1 MASTSAEGQIQRI
14 IRDLQDAVSELNKEF
29 KEAGEPITDDST
41 NLHKFS
47 YKLEYLLQFDQKEKA
62 TLLGNRKDYWDYFCD
77 CLAKVKGAND
87 GIRFV
92 KSISELRTSLGKGRA
107 FVRYSLMHQR
117 LADTLQQC
125 LMNTKVTSDWYYARS
140 PFLKPK
146 MSSDIVGQL
155 YELTEV
161 QFDLASRGYDLDA
174 GWPTFARRTLASPGT
189 SAYMWKPPSRSSS
202 MSSLVSSY
210 LQTQDLATSFDA
222 NSSLNTEPLEGFD
235 EMRVELDQLEMRE
248 KELQGR
254 VQQLEKENQELRQA
268 VRVHGEQARA
278 QREKESSLAEENSRL
293 SGMVEELR
301 KQCEI
306 THSTQS
312 TVQDLQKCLQ
322 TLGLDAAEKRKEYR
336 STLKQLESNKEEWA
350 AELRPLVQELEEA
363 RAAANVKDLR
373 LADLQAQLA
382 VAEQKNLDLAS
393 RVDAALDAK
402 GQQAASQYDSALKIQ
417 ELVEKLGELDQA
429 SARVQ
434 ELNAVQETQ
443 LKKLAEEL
451 QLKEKARGELEAKLD
466 LLDAS
471 SGEEKHR
478 LRSAL
483 EDLTKETA
491 PLKEELAA
499 KGKEVTDLRLQLEES
514 LASTRAL
521 EEKLAEARK
530 AERSCREELGL
541 ERDVL
546 EQEARSLAKQ
556 LQLLEGHLS
565 QVNQHVSDLE
575 EEKKQLMG
583 DRDHLSQKVGE
594 LELLTGQQS
603 LELSEIGE
611 KSKELRSENSLLQQ
625 ARKKLEEEQ
634 KSLQESNAS
643 LEVGVAMLKASEKH
657 LQSQIDD
664 AQVSVDERE
673 EKLREA
679 NRELD
684 EELRNASRRN
694 EILEGKLKALQ
705 VDYEELRQR
714 EAAIKGSLASLE
726 AEQASI
732 RHIGDQMEKSLLAVK
747 KAKETMRAQVAE
759 RDEALRGKE
768 SECQRLRDEA
778 EGCRRRAE
786 AHEGELQSLRSTCL
800 DQSRLIESLTTER
813 GTLEKAQLEQK
824 AHREKGSQELASRL
838 ALAEKQLELH
848 QGEVA
853 RLQGE
858 AVDLRARLQEATG
871 SREKSQSRL
880 KVTEDSLEEHRAL
893 VRQLKEQNE
902 SLNRAH
908 VQELLRYTEREE
920 ALRKEKE
927 REAQGRIE
935 REREVEG
942 LQEELSRVRQ
952 DADVARLEHAEVQEQ
967 LHRANTDTAELGI
980 QVCALTAEKGRAEEK
995 LAQATRKLKDVE
1007 ETAARERR
1015 DLQRDVVGL
1024 QQAKES
1030 LQEELREA
1038 QERADALL
1046 SLQTQLDL
1054 AEKQAQSLREV
1065 GKEELSTV
1073 KFQMSTEIMNYQT
1086 KLKTVSEECK
1096 NVKGQLEEKKQ
1107 ELQAV
1112 EKEASELKATKT
1124 DLGRKLD
1131 HAVEQLTK
1139 HEAAMLK
1146 KEEEVTSLSEN
1157 LERTQKE
1164 LIGVSGELEG
1174 FRNKL
1179 SQEVQD
1185 RERNDQKMLADLDDL
1200 NKTKKYLEERLIELL
1215 RDKDA
1220 LWQKS
1225 DALEF
1230 QQKLSAEERWLG
1242 DTEVNHCLDCKKEFS
1257 WMMRRHH
1264 CSGKKERCC
1273 RACFKKLT
1281 EGTGSPDGSSLSTQ
1295 EEVPSAIPQTPGDQ
1309 TPGVTVTN
1317 ADFKPPDDAVFDI
1330 ITDEELCQVQD
1341 SGYHLPETPTETDS
1355 LDQSMME
1362 QDSTSNSLTPDD
1374 SEDPQMGQD
1383 AEICLLK
1390 SGELTTKLPLMVEDI
1405 LHFGENKRELFIKS
1419 STYSIIPI
1427 NVIEAGLTVGWEFSS
1442 DPKSISFGVVFQES
1456 EESALDQC
1464 KVLIPMTRCNAHKE
1478 NIRGQLKV
1486 REPGIY
1492 TLIFDNTFSRFVSK
1506 KVFYHLMADRPVIYD
1521 GSDFP

>member
-14 IRDLQDAVSELNKEF
+14 IRDLQDAVTELNKEF

-107 FVRYSLMHQR
+107 FVRYSLVHQR

-146 MSSDIVGQL
+146 TSSDIVGQL

-174 GWPTFARRTLASPGT
+174 GWPTFARRTLASLGT
-189 SAYMWKPPSRSSS
+189 SAYTWRPPSRTSS

-210 LQTQDLATSFDA
+210 LQTQELAAGFDT

-268 VRVHGEQARA
+268 VVVHGEQARV
-278 QREKESSLAEENSRL
+278 QKEKGSALAEENSRL
-293 SGMVEELR
+293 SRMVEELR

-312 TVQDLQKCLQ
+312 TVQGLQ
-322 TLGLDAAEKRKEYR
+322 TFELDTAEKQKEYQ
-336 STLKQLESNKEEWA
+336 SILKQLEANKEEWA
-350 AELRPLVQELEEA
+350 AKMQPLVQELAEA
-363 RAAANVKDLR
+363 RATASLKDLR
-373 LADLQAQLA
+373 VADLQAKLA
-382 VAEQKNLDLAS
+382 VAEQRNLDMAT
-393 RVDAALDAK
+393 RVDAALDTK
-402 GQQAASQYDSALKIQ
+402 GQQASSRYDSALKIQ
-417 ELVEKLGELDQA
+417 ELVEKLGEQDQA
-429 SARVQ
+429 SAKVQ
-434 ELNAVQETQ
+434 ELNAVQGAQ

-451 QLKEKARGELEAKLD
+451 QLKEEARGELEAKLD
-466 LLDAS
+466 LLVTS
-471 SGEEKHR
+471 SRDEKQQ
-478 LRSAL
+478 LLSDL
-483 EDLTKETA
+483 EDLTKQTA

-499 KGKEVTDLRLQLEES
+499 KGKEATDLRLQLEES
-514 LASTRAL
+514 LVSSRAL
-521 EEKLAEARK
+521 EEKLEEARK

-556 LQLLEGHLS
+556 LQLLEWHLS

-575 EEKKQLMG
+575 EERKQLLG

-625 ARKKLEEEQ
+625 TRKKLEEEQ

-664 AQVSVDERE
+664 AQVSVDEKE

-679 NRELD
+679 NKELD
-684 EELRNASRRN
+684 EELQNANRRN

-759 RDEALRGKE
+759 KDAALQGKE
-768 SECQRLRDEA
+768 SECQRLRDEV
-778 EGCRRRAE
+778 ERCRQRAE

-800 DQSRLIESLTTER
+800 DQSRLIKALSTER
-813 GTLEKAQLEQK
+813 DTLEKAQVEPSTLP
-824 AHREKGSQELASRL
+824 EKGNQELASQL
-838 ALAEKQLELH
+838 ALSEKQMELQ

-853 RLQGE
+853 RLQSE
-858 AVDLRARLQEATG
+858 AVDLRAQLQEATG
-871 SREKSQSRL
+871 NQEKSQSQL
-880 KVTEDSLEEHRAL
+880 KGAEARLEEHKAL
-893 VRQLKEQNE
+893 VRQLKEQSE

-908 VQELLRYTEREE
+908 VQELLRCAEREA

-927 REAQGRIE
+927 REAQGRVE
-935 REREVEG
+935 REQEVQG
-942 LQEELSRVRQ
+942 LQEELSHVRQ
-952 DADVARLEHAEVQEQ
+952 DAEVARLEHAELREQ

-980 QVCALTAEKGRAEEK
+980 QVCALTAEKGQVEER
-995 LAQATRKLKDVE
+995 LAQATQKLKDVE
-1007 ETAARERR
+1007 EAGARELR
-1015 DLQRDVVGL
+1015 DLQQDVVGL
-1024 QQAKES
+1024 QQDKES
-1030 LQEELREA
+1030 LQEELRVA
-1038 QERADALL
+1038 QERSEALL

-1073 KFQMSTEIMNYQT
+1073 KFQMSTEIMNCQT
-1086 KLKTVSEECK
+1086 KFKTVSEECK

-1107 ELQAV
+1107 QLQAV
-1112 EKEASELKATKT
+1112 EKEVSELKATKT

-1164 LIGVSGELEG
+1164 LTGVSEELEG

-1179 SQEVQD
+1179 SQEVQE

-1230 QQKLSAEERWLG
+1230 QQKLNAEERWLG

-1257 WMMRRHH
+1257 WMIRRHH

-1281 EGTGSPDGSSLSTQ
+1281 EGTGSPGGSSLSTSQ
-1295 EEVPSAIPQTPGDQ
+1295 DELPSAMPQTPGDQ

-1341 SGYHLPETPTETDS
+1341 SGYPLPETPTETDS

-1374 SEDPQMGQD
+1374 SEDTPVGRD

-1390 SGELTTKLPLMVEDI
+1390 SGELTTKLPLTVEDI
-1405 LHFGENKRELFIKS
+1405 LHFGEDKRELFIKS

-1427 NVIEAGLTVGWEFSS
+1427 SIIEAGLTVSWEFSS
-1442 DPKSISFGVVFQES
+1442 DPKSISFSVVFQES
-1456 EESALDQC
+1456 EESALDQY

-1478 NIRGQLKV
+1478 SIRGQLKV